1 MKNLKIFLIKN
12 FFLVK
17 TVFLINLMLSFV
29 LILIAI
35 INYDTN
41 IIILLILLSLI
52 ISMPLLWLVIKL
64 PEQNSRVNF
73 LKMIHSIN
81 IKQKKLIGVEIG
93 VNEGNYS
100 EKIYNFFSDKY
111 DFEYTLID
119 PWEIN
124 EDFKGYGKEFLD
136 SAYKKVLKKFGNK
149 KNVTIMREPSNTA
162 CDKFED
168 ESLDFVYVDGNHDY
182 KFAKEDLDIWFK
194 KLKTNGVL
202 FGNDYARP
210 FGVHKAISE
219 FSFENKLVAKF
230 SENDYKDF
238 AFIKS

>member
-124 EDFKGYGKEFLD
+124 EDFKGYEKEFLD

-149 KNVTIMREPSNTA
+149 KNVNIMREPSNTA
-162 CDKFED
+162 CNKFED

-182 KFAKEDLDIWFK
+182 KFVKEDLDIWFK

>member
-1 MKNLKIFLIKN
+1 MKKFKNYLIKN

-17 TVFLINLMLSFV
+17 SVFLINLILSLL
-29 LILIAI
+29 LILLAFVRHD
-35 INYDTN
+35 INLIN
-41 IIILLILLSLI
+41 LLILLSLV
-52 ISMPLLWLVIKL
+52 ISIPLLWLLIKL
-64 PEQNSRVNF
+64 PEQNSRINF

-81 IKQKKLIGVEIG
+81 IGKKQLRGVEIG
-93 VNEGNYS
+93 VNEGIYS
-100 EKIYNFFSDKY
+100 EKIYNFFSNKY
-111 DFEYTLID
+111 DFKFALID
-119 PWEIN
+119 PWEVN
-124 EDFKGYGKEFLD
+124 EEFQGYGEKFLNQ
-136 SAYKKVLKKFGNK
+136 AYKKVLKKFGNN
-149 KNVTIMREPSNTA
+149 KNVTILREPSNIA
-162 CDKFED
+162 CNKFED

-210 FGVHKAISE
+210 FGVHKAVSE
-219 FSFENKLVAKF
+219 FSSENKLVAKF

>member
-1 MKNLKIFLIKN
+1 MKNLKILLIKN

-17 TVFLINLMLSFV
+17 TVFIVNVILCIV

-41 IIILLILLSLI
+41 IIILLILLSLT

-81 IKQKKLIGVEIG
+81 IKKKKLIGVEIG
-93 VNEGNYS
+93 VNEGIYS

-119 PWEIN
+119 PWIID

-136 SAYKKVLKKFGNK
+136 SAYEKVLKKFGNK

-162 CDKFED
+162 CNKFED

-210 FGVHKAISE
+210 YGVHKAVSE